1 MSAKTLPLP
10 PWSVIQVACA
20 VALFPI
26 TSVMAQ
32 DAAPSAKELAAQLA
46 ANVTDGASFVRLK
59 LEVNPAGGSKSTM
72 QVQIK
77 ARRTPQGSDVL
88 YQILFPKERK
98 GESVLLQKSSR
109 GTSGKVLV
117 PGKTVQNLSAGQMKE
132 PLFGSDLAYEDVIDN
147 FFSWPQQTLVGT
159 EVLDRVTCQILE
171 SKPGGSSSY
180 GKVRSWIDTK
190 RMVPLRVE
198 KYASSG
204 QLVRRIETT
213 RVAKDDKDRPV
224 PASLTVKREGN
235 GSVSEFDGT
244 SSRHDVIYT
253 DADFTV
259 EGAQVLSAPKSA
271 P

>member
-1 MSAKTLPLP
+1 MSANNLTLF
-10 PWSVIQVACA
+10 PWSVMQAACA
-20 VALFPI
+20 LTLLQLAPV
-26 TSVMAQ
+26 TAQ

-59 LEVNPAGGSKSTM
+59 LEVNPAGGAKSTL

-77 ARRTPQGSDVL
+77 ARRTPQSSDVL
-88 YQILFPKERK
+88 YQILYPKERK
-98 GESVLLQKSSR
+98 GESVLLQKSSK
-109 GTSGKVLV
+109 GASGKVLV
-117 PGKTVQNLSAGQMKE
+117 PGSTVQNLSAGQMKE
-132 PLFGSDLAYEDVIDN
+132 SLFGSDLAYEDVIDN
-147 FFSWPQQTLVGT
+147 FFSWPQQAIVGT
-159 EVLDRVTCQILE
+159 EVVDRVTCQILE
-171 SKPGGSSSY
+171 SKSGGASSY

-190 RMVPLRVE
+190 RLVPLRVE
-198 KYASSG
+198 KYSSSG

-224 PASLTVKREGN
+224 PASLTVKREGA